1 MKTIK
6 LVLTAL
12 ALMLTSFSWSQ
23 VFLNLEEIA
32 QTDSNEYTLVL
43 TADNLPSGSV
53 ITRIYYGP
61 FFDLDSTIEITVGD
75 TLYNF
80 DRVHQWINV
89 YYDSKLIATAS
100 KEKSDVAVNQVL
112 NSYTLPTTRASRNGT
127 MTVTFDRDVPQSS
140 FSVWNFHNGYEYP
153 TSTTD
158 QRTYVVSEMEMGM
171 YFFDIYVDE
180 IDPEVHFIQFGSF
193 LGDPAERPNG
203 NLYLNFVYPL
213 NLQSFNDSCNA
224 SAAFDEST
232 AVGNV
237 TYEWDTQFGFPDTN
251 AVDNLCPGRYTFL
264 AEDEAGNSYI
274 GGCFIEGVS
283 TEVLTFQAD
292 AGPATDT
299 VFSYSWDCNFDY
311 NAPIDSVHTQITG
324 FYSED
329 IYEYLYLNYIVFQGG
344 DSLIVPLYTI
354 RDTTIE
360 NFKYIHHTFR
370 CVTEPDVHYVSR
382 SASTILYDMP
392 PLTRS
397 IGSMEDVMVIYPN
410 PVQDVFMIKGSV
422 TAGDVVDLFGNKVLH
437 FTGGTVDVSALPKG
451 MYMVQLEGQSTCHR
465 IVKQ

>member
-43 TADNLPSGSV
+43 TLDNLPPGSV
-53 ITRIYYGP
+53 ITRIYYSP
-61 FFDLDSTIEITVGD
+61 TYDLDSTIEVAQGD

-80 DRVHQWINV
+80 DRTHQWINV
-89 YYDSKLIATAS
+89 YYDSKLIASGT
-100 KEKSDVAVNQVL
+100 KEKEGVAVNPVL

-127 MTVTFDRDVPQSS
+127 MTVTFDREVPQSS
-140 FSVWNFHNGYEYP
+140 FSVWNYHNAFEYP
-153 TSTTD
+153 ISTTD

-171 YFFDIYVDE
+171 YLFDIYVDE

-193 LGDPAERPNG
+193 LGNPAERPNG
-203 NLYLNFVYPL
+203 NLYLNYVYPL
-213 NLQSFNDSCNA
+213 NMQSFNDSCNA
-224 SAAFDEST
+224 SVAFDESA

-237 TYEWDTQFGFPDTN
+237 TYEWDTQFGFLDTN
-251 AVDNLCPGRYTFL
+251 AVDNLCPGRYTLL
-264 AEDEAGNSYI
+264 AEDEAGNSVL
-274 GGCFIEGVS
+274 GGFFIEGVS
-283 TEVLTFQAD
+283 NKVFTYQAD

-299 VFSYSWDCNFDY
+299 IFSLLMDCNFDY
-311 NAPIDSVHTQITG
+311 DAPIDSVHIG
-324 FYSED
+324 IPSIDSYD
-329 IYEYLYLNYIVFQGG
+329 IYEYLSVDYIVFQGG
-344 DSLIVPLYTI
+344 DSLVVQLNTY

-360 NFKYIHHTFR
+360 NFKYIHHTLR
-370 CVTEPDVHYVSR
+370 CVTEPVVNYVTRGS
-382 SASTILYDMP
+382 STILYDMP

-397 IGSMEDVMVIYPN
+397 IGSTEDITVLYPN
-410 PVQDVFMIKGSV
+410 PVQDVFTIKGSV
-422 TAGDVVDLFGNKVLH
+422 SSGDVVDLFGNKVLH
-437 FTGGTVDVSALPKG
+437 FTGNTVDVSALPKG

-465 IVKQ
+465 LVKQ